1 MAPWVVSVV
10 VFVRREELLKH
21 ERHVLSVS
29 FSVSLSPCLSVS
41 VCPWREEW
49 IKHERLDWEGGVW
62 VSSADWRA

>member
-29 FSVSLSPCLSVS
+29 VSLSLSVS
-41 VCPWREEW
+41 QSVCLSLCLCVAR
-49 IKHERLDWEGGVW
+49 GVDQ
-62 VSSADWRA
+62 A